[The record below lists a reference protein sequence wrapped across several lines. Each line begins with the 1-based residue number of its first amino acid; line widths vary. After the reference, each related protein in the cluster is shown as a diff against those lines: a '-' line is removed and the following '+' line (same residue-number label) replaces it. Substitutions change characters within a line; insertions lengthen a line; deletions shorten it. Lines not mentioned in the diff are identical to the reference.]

1 MREPLS
7 YIGHWS
13 IVLGVPAMLFIL
25 VLYLQT
31 RVPAAPALA
40 IRTAS
45 VVIGKDAAP
54 IPVTLPHDWRTGKHS
69 PSSRVYRFEW
79 IIAQPPEEL
88 WALFLP
94 RVSMQAD
101 VFLNGHLLG
110 RGGSIAGPL
119 TLNWNLPLY
128 FTLPTAL
135 LHPGKNEIAVDV
147 TAEPGNMGLLREIYL
162 GPHDRLV
169 QDYRIRHWLNVTVP
183 QWIAVFM
190 LTSALFM
197 GALWF
202 LRREESIYGW
212 YALGFTIWF
221 LIHLNL
227 VIGNEFLS
235 RQVWDAI
242 WNVGYG
248 YVAVCTAHVA
258 LRFLGERAPA
268 AERLMRVYA
277 LVGVFL
283 IVLAVVRPIE
293 FFRII
298 ETGIWDLG
306 QITIGVFATWRIIRH
321 TGWRLGGETT
331 WMLAAGLTMFA
342 FGIHDSLVIVG
353 VIDRYYGYFVHFS
366 APVVLMVFGAIL
378 LRRFVAALRD
388 QETLSASLE
397 TRVRERESELET
409 NYARLREVEG
419 ANLLA
424 EERARIM
431 RDMHDG
437 VGGVLVSTLA
447 MVEMGQTTREGIQ
460 EAIRDAIHDLRL
472 MIDSL
477 DPTEGDLLAVLGMFR
492 GRLEPRLASAGL
504 RFEWRVQD
512 VPALPGLG
520 PRQVLQILRILQEA
534 VQNVL
539 KHAGAR
545 TVFVSTGTA
554 TYQTIGNG
562 LYIEIRD
569 DGQGFSHAK
578 NGGRGLANMRDRARA
593 IGGEC
598 EVLSD
603 GAGTSVRLHIP
614 LG

>member
-1 MREPLS
+1 LS
-7 YIGHWS
+7 CIGRWS
-13 IVLGVPAMLFIL
+13 IVLGVTAMLFTL
-25 VLYLQT
+25 VLYLQM

-45 VVIGKDAAP
+45 VLVGKDAPP
-54 IPVTLPHDWRTGKHS
+54 ISVTLPHDWLTGKHNE
-69 PSSRVYRFEW
+69 SSTVYRVEW
-79 IIAQPPEEL
+79 MLNQPPKEL

-101 VFLNGHLLG
+101 VFVNGHLLG
-110 RGGSIAGPL
+110 RGGSITGPM
-119 TLNWNLPLY
+119 TLSWNLPLY
-128 FTLPTAL
+128 FPIPTAL
-135 LHPGKNEIAVDV
+135 LHPGKNEIAVRV
-147 TAEPGNMGLLREIYL
+147 TADPGHMGLMREIYL

-169 QDYRIRHWLNVTVP
+169 QDYRLRHWLDVIVP
-183 QWIAVFM
+183 QWIAIFM

-235 RQVWDAI
+235 RPVWDAI

-248 YVAVCTAHVA
+248 YVAVCTAHVV
-258 LRFLGERAPA
+258 LRFLGERAPV
-268 AERLMRVYA
+268 AERLMLVYS
-277 LVGVFL
+277 LIGVIL
-283 IVLAVVRPIE
+283 GVLAAVRPIE

-298 ETGIWDLG
+298 ETGAWDLG
-306 QITIGVFATWRIIRH
+306 QVAIGVFGTWRIIRH
-321 TGWRLGGETT
+321 TRWRLGGETT
-331 WMLAAGLTMFA
+331 WMLAAGLTMFV
-342 FGIHDSLVIVG
+342 FGMHDSLVIVG
-353 VIDRYYGYFVHFS
+353 VIERYHGYFVHFS
-366 APVVLMVFGAIL
+366 APVVLTVFGAIL
-378 LRRFVAALRD
+378 LRRFVAALRG
-388 QETLSASLE
+388 QETLSANLE

-419 ANLLA
+419 ARLLA

-437 VGGVLVSTLA
+437 VGGVLVSALA

-492 GRLEPRLASAGL
+492 GRLEPRLAAAGV

-539 KHAGAR
+539 KHARAR

-554 TYQTIGNG
+554 YYQTIGNG

-569 DGQGFSHAK
+569 DGQGFSHTT
-578 NGGRGLANMRDRARA
+578 NSGRGLANMRDRARA

-598 EVLSD
+598 EVQSD
-603 GAGTSVRLHIP
+603 SAGTSVRLHIP